1 MEEECCPSFRV
12 VDVHLSST
20 PTQQTHLWTG
30 NDDEEAAGAAAG
42 GEVLQGSLLQMSK
55 LGLPTS
61 FSSASRRLCSN
72 KTRRHKKSR
81 SRDQATHSLDA
92 VSTSVDSIQDCTK
105 GSDEDV
111 PVRVI
116 NGRVNYSAD
125 ADTLASCSVDDAPV
139 RVFNEQE
146 NYPADAD
153 SLASCSVEVVPVRVS
168 NNQADHSTNGFVEDV
183 PVVSSDKPNQSA
195 GADTL
200 APLPVDYGEAYTL
213 ICQWPMRMY
222 QLVCN
227 FISELGA
234 LFLKRESTSCIIGE
248 MPDVCMAASAAD
260 TTTNG
265 LVISYDQGQLF
276 QMDAS
281 TILNGR
287 ASSVDE
293 GYAPFEGVNI
303 PEIDSVA
310 FADSASDEELG
321 ERVDNLPVKDSGL
334 TSKAKGSQLSDVG
347 CSRWSACWDACYG
360 RYYFYNWETQESTW
374 EPPIGFETYGL
385 ATVFQDTTKDHNVNG
400 GLANFEVDEA
410 EVSTANDSK
419 LHDLQHPTSHAEFVS
434 RISNDDGTAQVDQND
449 GGVQTVSINP
459 PLLVDDSEMFVKHG
473 EIALDDG
480 SLLHLVETG
489 SINGSASCPQTGL
502 KIDNVQVKV
511 MQPST
516 QETVRKN
523 SELASLESRHWSVCW
538 DDYYGRYYFQNTDT
552 LESTWEP
559 PEGFETYAYNKSYDL
574 STGASESKV
583 FFTEESKAEITS
595 EDSSKKSTLQA
606 VEIESELFF
615 SEGSKAELI
624 LKDSSKLGTLI
635 QAVEIVSSLKDSKE
649 QEASSRKEV
658 EKAFL
663 LEFPCSPCHEVS
675 TETTDDN
682 IAHSESS
689 KLEVTVLKKRTRK
702 AAQYYIRTENQH
714 ADAAASSPTISKYWF
729 QRFHLFSKYE
739 LGVQLD
745 EEGWFSVTPEAIAK
759 HQAGRC
765 KGGVIID
772 AFTGVGGNAI
782 QFALAG
788 HHVVAIE
795 NDPKRIEYAHHN
807 AKIYGVANRI
817 DFVLGDFFCVSSS
830 MQADVVFLSPPW
842 GGPDYLNAAVYDI
855 LTMLQPK
862 DGATLLKVAHAIA
875 PNIMLFLPRNVD
887 MDQLAEVSK
896 RLWSPCAC
904 EVERNFLNGKLKAI
918 TAYFGQFAR
927 TVDFSK

>member
-1 MEEECCPSFRV
+1 MEGECCLSFRI

-30 NDDEEAAGAAAG
+30 NDDEEAADAAAG
-42 GEVLQGSLLQMSK
+42 GEVLQGTLLQMSQ

-61 FSSASRRLCSN
+61 FSSASHRLCSN

-81 SRDQATHSLDA
+81 CRDHATHSLDA

-111 PVRVI
+111 SVRVI
-116 NGRVNYSAD
+116 NGRVNHSAD
-125 ADTLASCSVDDAPV
+125 ADTLASCSVDDAPA
-139 RVFNEQE
+139 RVCNEQA
-146 NYPADAD
+146 NYSAGAD

-168 NNQADHSTNGFVEDV
+168 NNQADDTNGFVEDV
-183 PVVSSDKPNQSA
+183 PVRVSSDEANQSA

-200 APLPVDYGEAYTL
+200 APLPVAYSKASTL

-222 QLVCN
+222 QRVCN

-234 LFLKRESTSCIIGE
+234 LLLKRESTSWIIGE
-248 MPDVCMAASAAD
+248 MPDVCMAASAAGM
-260 TTTNG
+260 TTND
-265 LVISYDQGQLF
+265 LNVSYDQGQLF

-293 GYAPFEGVNI
+293 GYAPFEDVNI

-310 FADSASDEELG
+310 FADSANDEELG

-334 TSKAKGSQLSDVG
+334 TNNAKGSQLSEVG
-347 CSRWSACWDACYG
+347 CSRWSACWDAYYG
-360 RYYFYNWETQESTW
+360 RYYFYNGETQESTW
-374 EPPIGFETYGL
+374 EPPIGFETYGV
-385 ATVFQDTTKDHNVNG
+385 ATVFQDTTKDHSANG
-400 GLANFEVDEA
+400 ALADFEVDET
-410 EVSTANDSK
+410 ELSTANDSK
-419 LHDLQHPTSHAEFVS
+419 LHDLQHQASHAEFVS
-434 RISNDDGTAQVDQND
+434 RILNDDGTAEGVQND
-449 GGVQTVSINP
+449 GGLQTVSNNA

-480 SLLHLVETG
+480 SFLHLVETG
-489 SINGSASCPQTGL
+489 AINGSASCPQTAL
-502 KIDNVQVKV
+502 KVDNVKVKV
-511 MQPST
+511 TQPSM
-516 QETVRKN
+516 QETYRKN
-523 SELASLESRHWSVCW
+523 SEPASLENRHWSVCW

-574 STGASESKV
+574 STVASENKV
-583 FFTEESKAEITS
+583 IFTEESKTETTS
-595 EDSSKKSTLQA
+595 EDSSKMGSLQV
-606 VEIESELFF
+606 VEIESEVFF
-615 SEGSKAELI
+615 SEDSKAELI

-635 QAVEIVSSLKDSKE
+635 PAVGIVSSLKDSKD
-649 QEASSRKEV
+649 QEASSIKEV

-682 IAHSESS
+682 IAHLESS
-689 KLEVTVLKKRTRK
+689 KRKVAVLKKRTRK
-702 AAQYYIRTENQH
+702 AAQYYLRTENQH

-765 KGGVIID
+765 KGGLIID

-788 HHVVAIE
+788 YHVVAIE

-862 DGATLLKVAHAIA
+862 DGATLLRVAHSIA

-896 RLWSPCAC
+896 RLWSPCIC

-927 TVDFSK
+927 TMDCSK